1 MIVNKYF
8 HCNMTINTP
17 PERCGPVTNILLGLL
32 RLRLALGFRSGSI
45 LLTYNIIRIG
55 CYKIEILYINAA
67 RYSAVENCPKCRCY
81 YFDMIPTVLR
91 EGARGGVRLVERF
104 SFVANVIIAHKI

>member
-1 MIVNKYF
+1 
-8 HCNMTINTP
+8 MTINTP

-45 LLTYNIIRIG
+45 LLTCNIIRIS
-55 CYKIEILYINAA
+55 CYKIEILCINAA